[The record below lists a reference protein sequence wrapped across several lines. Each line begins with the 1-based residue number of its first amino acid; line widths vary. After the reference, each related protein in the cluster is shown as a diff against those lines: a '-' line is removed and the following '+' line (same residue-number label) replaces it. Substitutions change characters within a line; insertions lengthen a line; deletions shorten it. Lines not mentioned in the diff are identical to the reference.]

1 VYRAQQSDDFR
12 FVKKRPLVMLTSL
25 YPPITPY
32 NSGFLKVSYLHD
44 IYWEECGNPQGV
56 PILFIHGGPGA
67 GISPIHR
74 CFFDPQFYRIILFD
88 QRGAGR
94 SKPIAECRENTTNDL
109 IDDIE
114 SLRVTLNVDRWL
126 IFGGSWGSTLAL
138 AYGQTYPNHCAGF
151 ILRGIFLGSQ
161 WEIDWFLNGMG
172 TFFPE
177 AKRKFLG
184 LLSEDESKNPLV
196 AYLARLND
204 PSPTVHNE
212 AAHHWSAYEQACSTL
227 KPFKSGPD
235 LKGSANESLALAR
248 IEAHYFAHHNFLKTN
263 ALLEGINKINSKP
276 AFIIQGRYDVVCPIY
291 SADKLANQWPV
302 AKYEVIEDAGHSALE
317 PGIRL
322 ALLNATED
330 MKTLGNF

>member
-1 VYRAQQSDDFR
+1 MA
-12 FVKKRPLVMLTSL
+12 MLNIL

-32 NSGFLKVSYLHD
+32 NSGFLRVSTLHS
-44 IYWEECGNPQGV
+44 IYWEECGNPRGV

-67 GISPIHR
+67 GISAIHR

-94 SKPIAECRENTTNDL
+94 SKPMAECRENTTNDL

-114 SLRVTLNVDRWL
+114 NLRLNLNIDRWL

-138 AYGQTYPNHCAGF
+138 AYGQTYPNPCAGF
-151 ILRGIFLGSQ
+151 ILRGIFLGSR

-184 LLSEDESKNPLV
+184 LLSEPERKDPLV
-196 AYLARLND
+196 AYSARLND
-204 PSPTVHNE
+204 PNPSIHNE
-212 AAHHWSAYEQACSTL
+212 AAHHWGAYEQACSTL
-227 KPFKSGPD
+227 KPAKSAPD
-235 LKGSANESLALAR
+235 LKIPPNESLALAR
-248 IEAHYFAHHNFLKTN
+248 IESHYFTHQNFLKTN
-263 ALLEGINKINSKP
+263 ALLKGINRINNKP
-276 AFIIQGRYDVVCPIY
+276 AFIIQGRYDVVCPIH

-317 PGIRL
+317 PGIRS
-322 ALLNATED
+322 ALVNATENI
-330 MKTLGNF
+330 KTLGIF